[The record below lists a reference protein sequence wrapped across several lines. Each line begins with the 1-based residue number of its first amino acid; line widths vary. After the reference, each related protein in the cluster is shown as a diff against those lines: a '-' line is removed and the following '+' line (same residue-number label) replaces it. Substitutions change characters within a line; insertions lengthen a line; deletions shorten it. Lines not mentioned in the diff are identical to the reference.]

1 MIRLRETRGDQLV
14 PNTLRKRYI
23 YKVVTVNV
31 TDLSSPEAILR
42 AAEAVRVSLNS
53 EFEESSSS
61 SSFGIVLVLVV
72 VLVLDA
78 LGFRDR
84 KETDGTNLFC

>member
-1 MIRLRETRGDQLV
+1 
-14 PNTLRKRYI
+14 
-23 YKVVTVNV
+23 VNV

-53 EFEESSSS
+53 EFEESSSCSS

-72 VLVLDA
+72 VLVLGA